1 LIGCEDASLEN
12 DCCIDGCPDVTFVTY
27 QAEAKCRAILVNR
40 LRIENE
46 KLKMDAL
53 ASEDL
58 ELINKVLADYQVFV
72 SKAENYEKR
81 REELFKKIGLDGKTF
96 WEIVD
101 AECGDR
107 REELEDLFCDFRDAV
122 IAARDYNS
130 RSLDIVKK
138 NLKEMGMQD
147 YDINDPACYDKSGN
161 VSEKCHTMQN
171 ILDRQA

>member
-1 LIGCEDASLEN
+1 MKNYDEFYDFMEQYT
-12 DCCIDGCPDVTFVTY
+12 DFY
-27 QAEAKCRAILVNR
+27 AEVS
-40 LRIENE
+40 ENE
-46 KLKMDAL
+46 KTKMDAL

-96 WEIVD
+96 REIVD
-101 AECGDR
+101 SESGDR
-107 REELEDLFCDFRDAV
+107 REELEDLFGDFRDAV

-161 VSEKCHTMQN
+161 VSEKFHTMQN

>member
-1 LIGCEDASLEN
+1 MKNYDEFYDFMEQYT
-12 DCCIDGCPDVTFVTY
+12 DFY
-27 QAEAKCRAILVNR
+27 AEVS
-40 LRIENE
+40 ENE
-46 KLKMDAL
+46 KTKRDAL
-53 ASEDL
+53 ASENL

-96 WEIVD
+96 REIID
-101 AECGDR
+101 METGDR
-107 REELEDLFCDFRDAV
+107 REELEDLFFDFRDAV

-161 VSEKCHTMQN
+161 VSEKFHTMQN

>member
-1 LIGCEDASLEN
+1 MKNYDEFYDFMEQYT
-12 DCCIDGCPDVTFVTY
+12 DFY
-27 QAEAKCRAILVNR
+27 AEVS
-40 LRIENE
+40 ENE
-46 KLKMDAL
+46 KLKLDAL

-58 ELINKVLADYQVFV
+58 ELINKVLSDYQVYV

-96 WEIVD
+96 REIID
-101 AECGDR
+101 METGDR
-107 REELEDLFCDFRDAV
+107 REELEDLFFDFRDAV

-161 VSEKCHTMQN
+161 VSEKFHTMQN

>member
-1 LIGCEDASLEN
+1 MKNYDEFYDFMEQYT
-12 DCCIDGCPDVTFVTY
+12 DFY
-27 QAEAKCRAILVNR
+27 AEVS
-40 LRIENE
+40 ENE
-46 KLKMDAL
+46 KTKMDAL
-53 ASEDL
+53 ASENL

-96 WEIVD
+96 REIID
-101 AECGDR
+101 MEIGDR
-107 REELEDLFCDFRDAV
+107 REELEDLFFDFRDAV

-161 VSEKCHTMQN
+161 VSEKFHTMQN

>member
-1 LIGCEDASLEN
+1 MKNYDEFYDFMEQYT
-12 DCCIDGCPDVTFVTY
+12 DFY
-27 QAEAKCRAILVNR
+27 AEVS
-40 LRIENE
+40 ENE
-46 KLKMDAL
+46 KTKMDAL
-53 ASEDL
+53 ASENL

-96 WEIVD
+96 REIID
-101 AECGDR
+101 METGDR
-107 REELEDLFCDFRDAV
+107 REELEDLFFDFRDAV

-130 RSLDIVKK
+130 KSLDIVKK

-161 VSEKCHTMQN
+161 VSEKFHTMQN

>member
-1 LIGCEDASLEN
+1 MKNYDEFYDFMEQYT
-12 DCCIDGCPDVTFVTY
+12 DFY
-27 QAEAKCRAILVNR
+27 AEVS
-40 LRIENE
+40 ENE
-46 KLKMDAL
+46 KIKMDAL

-96 WEIVD
+96 REIVD
-101 AECGDR
+101 EESGDR

-161 VSEKCHTMQN
+161 VSEKFHTMQN

>member
-1 LIGCEDASLEN
+1 MKNYDEFYDFMEQYT
-12 DCCIDGCPDVTFVTY
+12 DFY
-27 QAEAKCRAILVNR
+27 AEVS
-40 LRIENE
+40 ENE
-46 KLKMDAL
+46 KTKMDAL
-53 ASEDL
+53 ASENL

-96 WEIVD
+96 REIID
-101 AECGDR
+101 METGDR
-107 REELEDLFCDFRDAV
+107 REELEDLFFDFRDAV

-161 VSEKCHTMQN
+161 VSEKFHTMQN

>member
-1 LIGCEDASLEN
+1 MNNYDEFYDFMEQYT
-12 DCCIDGCPDVTFVTY
+12 DFY
-27 QAEAKCRAILVNR
+27 AEVS
-40 LRIENE
+40 ENE
-46 KLKMDAL
+46 KTKMDAL
-53 ASEDL
+53 ASENL

-96 WEIVD
+96 REIID
-101 AECGDR
+101 METGDR
-107 REELEDLFCDFRDAV
+107 REELEDLFFDFRDAV

-161 VSEKCHTMQN
+161 VSEKFHTMQN

>member
-1 LIGCEDASLEN
+1 MKNYDEFYDFMEQYT
-12 DCCIDGCPDVTFVTY
+12 DFY
-27 QAEAKCRAILVNR
+27 AEVS
-40 LRIENE
+40 ENE
-46 KLKMDAL
+46 KTKMDAL
-53 ASEDL
+53 ASENL

-96 WEIVD
+96 REIVD
-101 AECGDR
+101 METGDR
-107 REELEDLFCDFRDAV
+107 REELEDLFFDFRDAV

-161 VSEKCHTMQN
+161 VSEKFHTMQN

>member
-1 LIGCEDASLEN
+1 MKNYDEFYDFIEQYTD
-12 DCCIDGCPDVTFVTY
+12 FY
-27 QAEAKCRAILVNR
+27 AEVS
-40 LRIENE
+40 ENE
-46 KLKMDAL
+46 KIKMDAL

-96 WEIVD
+96 REIVD
-101 AECGDR
+101 EEGGDR

-130 RSLDIVKK
+130 RALDIVKK

-161 VSEKCHTMQN
+161 VSEKFHTMQN

>member
-1 LIGCEDASLEN
+1 MKNYDEFYDFMEQYT
-12 DCCIDGCPDVTFVTY
+12 DFY
-27 QAEAKCRAILVNR
+27 AEVS
-40 LRIENE
+40 ENE
-46 KLKMDAL
+46 KIKMDAL

-96 WEIVD
+96 REIVD
-101 AECGDR
+101 AESGDR

-147 YDINDPACYDKSGN
+147 YDINDPAFYDKSGN
-161 VSEKCHTMQN
+161 VSEKFHTMQN

>member
-1 LIGCEDASLEN
+1 MKNYDEFYDFMEQYT
-12 DCCIDGCPDVTFVTY
+12 DFY
-27 QAEAKCRAILVNR
+27 AEVS
-40 LRIENE
+40 ENE
-46 KLKMDAL
+46 KIKMDAL

-96 WEIVD
+96 REIVD
-101 AECGDR
+101 METGDR
-107 REELEDLFCDFRDAV
+107 REELEDLFFDFRDAV

-161 VSEKCHTMQN
+161 VSEKFHTMQN

>member
-1 LIGCEDASLEN
+1 MFFVAHFLI
-12 DCCIDGCPDVTFVTY
+12 
-27 QAEAKCRAILVNR
+27 
-40 LRIENE
+40 
-46 KLKMDAL
+46 
-53 ASEDL
+53 
-58 ELINKVLADYQVFV
+58 LIYPLFYQVFV

-96 WEIVD
+96 REIID
-101 AECGDR
+101 METGDR
-107 REELEDLFCDFRDAV
+107 REELEDLFFDFRDAV

-130 RSLDIVKK
+130 RSLDIVKN

-161 VSEKCHTMQN
+161 VSEKFHTMQN

>member
-1 LIGCEDASLEN
+1 MKNYDEFYDFMEQYT
-12 DCCIDGCPDVTFVTY
+12 DFY
-27 QAEAKCRAILVNR
+27 AEVS
-40 LRIENE
+40 ENE
-46 KLKMDAL
+46 KTKMDAL
-53 ASEDL
+53 ASENL

-96 WEIVD
+96 REIID
-101 AECGDR
+101 METGDH
-107 REELEDLFCDFRDAV
+107 REELEDLFFDFRDAV

-161 VSEKCHTMQN
+161 VSEKFHTMQN

>member
-1 LIGCEDASLEN
+1 MKNYDEFYDFMEQYT
-12 DCCIDGCPDVTFVTY
+12 DFY
-27 QAEAKCRAILVNR
+27 AEVS
-40 LRIENE
+40 ENE
-46 KLKMDAL
+46 KTKMDAL

-96 WEIVD
+96 REIID
-101 AECGDR
+101 METGDR

-161 VSEKCHTMQN
+161 VSEKFHTMQN

>member
-1 LIGCEDASLEN
+1 MKNYDEFYDFMEQYT
-12 DCCIDGCPDVTFVTY
+12 DFY
-27 QAEAKCRAILVNR
+27 AEVS
-40 LRIENE
+40 ENE
-46 KLKMDAL
+46 KTKMDAL
-53 ASEDL
+53 ASENL

-81 REELFKKIGLDGKTF
+81 REELFKKIGIDGNTF
-96 WEIVD
+96 REIID
-101 AECGDR
+101 METGDR
-107 REELEDLFCDFRDAV
+107 REELEDLFFDFRDAV

-161 VSEKCHTMQN
+161 ASEKFHTMQN

>member
-1 LIGCEDASLEN
+1 MNNYDEFYDFMEQYT
-12 DCCIDGCPDVTFVTY
+12 DFY
-27 QAEAKCRAILVNR
+27 AEVS
-40 LRIENE
+40 ENE
-46 KLKMDAL
+46 KTKLDAL

-96 WEIVD
+96 REIID
-101 AECGDR
+101 METGDR
-107 REELEDLFCDFRDAV
+107 REELEDLFFDFRDAV

-161 VSEKCHTMQN
+161 VSEKFHTMQN

>member
-1 LIGCEDASLEN
+1 MKNYDEFYDFMEQYT
-12 DCCIDGCPDVTFVTY
+12 DFY
-27 QAEAKCRAILVNR
+27 AEVS
-40 LRIENE
+40 ENE
-46 KLKMDAL
+46 KIKMDAL

-96 WEIVD
+96 REIVD
-101 AECGDR
+101 SESGDR

-161 VSEKCHTMQN
+161 VSEKFHTMQN

>member
-1 LIGCEDASLEN
+1 MKNYDEFYDFMEQYT
-12 DCCIDGCPDVTFVTY
+12 DFY
-27 QAEAKCRAILVNR
+27 AEVS
-40 LRIENE
+40 ENE
-46 KLKMDAL
+46 KTKMDAL

-96 WEIVD
+96 REIVD
-101 AECGDR
+101 AESGDR

-130 RSLDIVKK
+130 KSLDIVKK

-161 VSEKCHTMQN
+161 VSEKFHTMQN

>member
-1 LIGCEDASLEN
+1 MKNYDEFYDFMEQYT
-12 DCCIDGCPDVTFVTY
+12 DFY
-27 QAEAKCRAILVNR
+27 AEVS
-40 LRIENE
+40 ENE
-46 KLKMDAL
+46 KTKMDAL

-96 WEIVD
+96 REIID
-101 AECGDR
+101 METGDR
-107 REELEDLFCDFRDAV
+107 REELEDLFFDFRDAV

-161 VSEKCHTMQN
+161 VSEKFHTMQN

>member
-1 LIGCEDASLEN
+1 MKNYDEFYDFMEQYT
-12 DCCIDGCPDVTFVTY
+12 DFY
-27 QAEAKCRAILVNR
+27 AEVS
-40 LRIENE
+40 ENE
-46 KLKMDAL
+46 KTKMDAL

-96 WEIVD
+96 REIID
-101 AECGDR
+101 METGDR
-107 REELEDLFCDFRDAV
+107 REELEDLFFDFREAV

-130 RSLDIVKK
+130 KSLDIVKK

-161 VSEKCHTMQN
+161 VSEKFHTMQN

>member
-1 LIGCEDASLEN
+1 MKNYDEFYDFMEQYT
-12 DCCIDGCPDVTFVTY
+12 DFY
-27 QAEAKCRAILVNR
+27 AEVS
-40 LRIENE
+40 ENE
-46 KLKMDAL
+46 KTKMDAL
-53 ASEDL
+53 ASENL

-96 WEIVD
+96 REIVD
-101 AECGDR
+101 AESGDR

-161 VSEKCHTMQN
+161 VSEKFHTMQN

>member
-1 LIGCEDASLEN
+1 MKNYDEFYDFMEQYT
-12 DCCIDGCPDVTFVTY
+12 DFY
-27 QAEAKCRAILVNR
+27 AEVS
-40 LRIENE
+40 ENE
-46 KLKMDAL
+46 KTKMDAL

-96 WEIVD
+96 REIID
-101 AECGDR
+101 METGDR
-107 REELEDLFCDFRDAV
+107 REELEDLFFDFREAV

-161 VSEKCHTMQN
+161 VSEKFHTMQN

>member
-1 LIGCEDASLEN
+1 MKNYDEFYDFMEQYT
-12 DCCIDGCPDVTFVTY
+12 DFY
-27 QAEAKCRAILVNR
+27 AEVS
-40 LRIENE
+40 ENE
-46 KLKMDAL
+46 KTKMDAL

-96 WEIVD
+96 REIID
-101 AECGDR
+101 METGDR
-107 REELEDLFCDFRDAV
+107 REELEDLFFDFREAV
-122 IAARDYNS
+122 VAARDYNS

-161 VSEKCHTMQN
+161 VSEKFHTMQN

>member
-1 LIGCEDASLEN
+1 MKNYDEFYDFMEQYT
-12 DCCIDGCPDVTFVTY
+12 DFY
-27 QAEAKCRAILVNR
+27 AEVS
-40 LRIENE
+40 ENE
-46 KLKMDAL
+46 KVKMDAL

-96 WEIVD
+96 REIID
-101 AECGDR
+101 METGDR
-107 REELEDLFCDFRDAV
+107 REELEDLFFDFRDAV

-161 VSEKCHTMQN
+161 VSEKFHTMQN

>member
-1 LIGCEDASLEN
+1 MKNYDEFYDFMEQYT
-12 DCCIDGCPDVTFVTY
+12 DFY
-27 QAEAKCRAILVNR
+27 AEVS
-40 LRIENE
+40 ENE
-46 KLKMDAL
+46 KTKMDAL

-96 WEIVD
+96 REIVD
-101 AECGDR
+101 AESGDR

-161 VSEKCHTMQN
+161 VSEKFHTMQN

>member
-1 LIGCEDASLEN
+1 MKNYDEFYDFMEQYT
-12 DCCIDGCPDVTFVTY
+12 DFY
-27 QAEAKCRAILVNR
+27 AEVS
-40 LRIENE
+40 ENE
-46 KLKMDAL
+46 KVKMDAL

-96 WEIVD
+96 REIVD
-101 AECGDR
+101 AESGDR

-130 RSLDIVKK
+130 KSLDIVKK

-161 VSEKCHTMQN
+161 VSEKFHTMQN